1 MNRKEIKENALNIL
15 EKNYFKI
22 LFSIFVY
29 IFIISCVDI
38 IFSLL
43 KFSSDVQEMF
53 CYLLVLTLVS
63 APFNVGLSFYVLKII
78 RNEEYS
84 FKDLIVFYK
93 KIITIF
99 LISLVI
105 EILFFMGL
113 TLLFVPGVIVFL
125 CYSFVNLVVADGE
138 YSVIDA
144 LRESR
149 ELIYGFKI
157 DYFKF
162 LLSFIGWFLI
172 ILLTFGT
179 AFIFVILYFIISN
192 TIYYYNIK
200 TKKMNN

>member
-1 MNRKEIKENALNIL
+1 MNRKEIKEKALNIL

-105 EILFFMGL
+105 EILFLMGL

-162 LLSFIGWFLI
+162 LLSFIGWLLI

-179 AFIFVILYFIISN
+179 AFIFVIPYFIISN
-192 TIYYYNIK
+192 TIYYDNLK